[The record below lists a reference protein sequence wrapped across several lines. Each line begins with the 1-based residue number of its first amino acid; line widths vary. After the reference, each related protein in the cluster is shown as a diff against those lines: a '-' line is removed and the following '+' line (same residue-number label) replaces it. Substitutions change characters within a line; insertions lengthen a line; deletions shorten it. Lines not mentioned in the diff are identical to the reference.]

1 MNQERL
7 TNVSTFWTK
16 FDLATWTEII
26 TKTSEVVTI
35 NQDRS
40 LSSRKDLALST
51 KTFRQRPVEDQ
62 LTELGKFVK
71 KYQVEVD
78 QNTIELEE
86 CARKCRNEKEGCE
99 YVSYQYSAKR
109 CWLSSA
115 TDRSCSNT
123 ASISYSNKYHLY
135 YIHSDTISHTIEQWR
150 RRCPTSERVNLGEY
164 RSAKGCA
171 IACES
176 RRGCSR
182 FTFGSSSNSISQCF
196 SESCDVSS
204 LVNDN
209 TFNLYSLT
217 EVVVVDAGATTSDE
231 GIRNTGGWRTMD
243 IETHPSGRIK
253 VFLSGKIV
261 TEAMTHSMLLKG
273 KKNPSSLIGS
283 GHRLRIGSVT
293 STYTMAE
300 VDTSKAFAPET
311 SEESGG
317 ATDSNHLR
325 CSDRSIMWGGEGGES
340 GRGSGRDGSS
350 RHLMYVRSTNVLKS
364 SGSGAPRS
372 CSDALM
378 QENSPK
384 DGTRVLDLLGDGR
397 TIPVYCD
404 MTSNGG
410 GWTQVYSSS
419 DIVRQSTSMTS
430 ESTTHASAGIKTAE
444 GNVGGKI
451 MEVERMKVLNYD
463 EVLLVARSPSVNQWI
478 PLLTG
483 VTLDSGNNH

>member
-1 MNQERL
+1 MLQQYGEAI
-7 TNVSTFWTK
+7 NVADVDGGGWI
-16 FDLATWTEII
+16 L
-26 TKTSEVVTI
+26 V
-35 NQDRS
+35 RS
-40 LSSRKDLALST
+40 LNADKTTTWHPATDSLEGLDEYDDGEGTWSIPFSRWSY
-51 KTFRQRPVEDQ
+51 DQ
-62 LTELGKFVK
+62 LLLTYGQSSSGWVIIDRDQLGNVKGSSSGTNRELWRTSASQAGTSTIVVRNDEDTSAGQYDPSVSWKNGPSDADYVYREGSALRSNSNVLKNRGGAHVYVRRRLSSTGVK
-71 KYQVEVD
+71 RVRMEIDSDAEITLVRKNVVCGSNPSSVDEIKIPD

-283 GHRLRIGSVT
+283 GHRLRIGS
-293 STYTMAE
+293 
-300 VDTSKAFAPET
+300 DRLRID
-311 SEESGG
+311 SGR
-317 ATDSNHLR
+317 LR
-325 CSDRSIMWGGEGGES
+325 LERNRLLIES
-340 GRGSGRDGSS
+340 GRFRVESDGHRVERGRLRIESGR
-350 RHLMYVRSTNVLKS
+350 L
-364 SGSGAPRS
+364 
-372 CSDALM
+372 
-378 QENSPK
+378 
-384 DGTRVLDLLGDGR
+384 
-397 TIPVYCD
+397 
-404 MTSNGG
+404 
-410 GWTQVYSSS
+410 
-419 DIVRQSTSMTS
+419 
-430 ESTTHASAGIKTAE
+430 
-444 GNVGGKI
+444 
-451 MEVERMKVLNYD
+451 
-463 EVLLVARSPSVNQWI
+463 
-478 PLLTG
+478 
-483 VTLDSGNNH
+483 